1 MTIETRVNAAIDQAI
16 GEKRIVGAVVMV
28 ARGNELVF
36 SRAAGLADR
45 ESGQPVAADTIFRL
59 ASVTKPIVAM
69 TALVMMEKGL
79 FSLDDRVSDY
89 LPWFHP
95 TGPDGAPADIRL
107 HHLLTHTAGLDYTGG
122 AGQLPPGET
131 VNTGLTDTDLTFE
144 QNFSRL
150 NHFPLA
156 FAPGTAWAYSVA
168 IDILGAM
175 LSSVAGV
182 ELEAV
187 IRQHVADP
195 LGMDDT
201 RFSVTDARR
210 LATPYGDGAPEP
222 VRMGTR
228 HTVHDAEGIA
238 FTFEPSRIFNPR
250 AYQSGGAGMAG
261 TAGDFLKLLR
271 DLLRPHGLL
280 TPETA
285 SAALSTQTGTLAVR
299 PGKSFGYVG
308 SVVVNPAE
316 AGTVLPEGAVTWG
329 GVYGNC
335 WALDPASG
343 TAAVI
348 MTNTAVEG
356 CNGAFPEEIWR
367 AIFAA

>member
-1 MTIETRVNAAIDQAI
+1 MTVEKRVNAAIDKAI
-16 GEKRIVGAVVMV
+16 GEKRIVGTVVMI
-28 ARGNELVF
+28 ARGDELVF

-59 ASVTKPIVAM
+59 ASVTKPIVAT

-79 FSLDDRVSDY
+79 LSLDDRVRDY

-95 TGPDGAPADIRL
+95 TGPDGEPADIRL
-107 HHLLTHTAGLDYTGG
+107 RHLLTHTAGLDYTGG

-131 VNTGLTDTDLTFE
+131 VNTGLTDTDLGFE

-156 FAPGTAWAYSVA
+156 YAPGTAWAYSVA
-168 IDILGAM
+168 IDILGAV
-175 LSSVAGV
+175 LSSAAGD

-187 IRQHVADP
+187 IRQHVTDP

-201 RFSVTDARR
+201 RFSVTDTQR
-210 LATPYGDGAPEP
+210 LATPYGDGAPKPE
-222 VRMGTR
+222 RMGTR
-228 HTVHDAEGIA
+228 HTVHDADGIA
-238 FTFEPSRIFNPR
+238 YTFEPSRIFNPR

-261 TAGDFLKLLR
+261 TAGDFLKLLQELVSKHR
-271 DLLRPHGLL
+271 LL
-280 TPETA
+280 TPQTA
-285 SAALSTQTGTLAVR
+285 RAALSTQTGALAVR
-299 PGKSFGYVG
+299 SGKSFGYVG

-316 AGTVLPEGAVTWG
+316 AGTALPEGAVTWG

-356 CNGAFPEEIWR
+356 CNGAFPEEIWQ

>member
-1 MTIETRVNAAIDQAI
+1 MTVEKRVNAAIDKAI
-16 GEKRIVGAVVMV
+16 GENRIVGTVIMV
-28 ARGNELVF
+28 ARGGELVF
-36 SRAAGLADR
+36 SRAAGLSDR
-45 ESGQPVAADTIFRL
+45 ESGKPVAAVTIFRL
-59 ASVTKPIVAM
+59 ASVTKPIVA
-69 TALVMMEKGL
+69 TAALAMMEKGL
-79 FSLDDRVSDY
+79 FSLEDRVRDY

-95 TGPDGAPADIRL
+95 SGPDGTTADIRVR
-107 HHLLTHTAGLDYTGG
+107 HLLTHTAGLDYSGG
-122 AGQLPPGET
+122 AGQLPPDET
-131 VNTGLTDTDLTFE
+131 VNTGLTDTDLGFE
-144 QNFSRL
+144 QNFSRQ

-156 FAPGTAWAYSVA
+156 YAPGTAWAYSVA

-187 IRQHVADP
+187 LRQHVADP

-201 RFSVTDARR
+201 RFSVADARR
-210 LATPYGDGAPEP
+210 LATPYGDGTPEP
-222 VRMGTR
+222 VRMGKR
-228 HTVHDAEGIA
+228 HTTLGADGIA
-238 FTFEPSRIFNPR
+238 YTFEPSRIFNPR

-261 TAGDFLKLLR
+261 TAGDFLKLLL
-271 DLLRPHGLL
+271 DLVSPHGLL
-280 TPETA
+280 KPETA
-285 SAALSTQTGTLAVR
+285 RAALSTQTGTLAVR
-299 PGKSFGYVG
+299 PGKTFGYVG

-316 AGTVLPEGAVTWG
+316 AGTALPAGAVTWG

-367 AIFAA
+367 ALFSA